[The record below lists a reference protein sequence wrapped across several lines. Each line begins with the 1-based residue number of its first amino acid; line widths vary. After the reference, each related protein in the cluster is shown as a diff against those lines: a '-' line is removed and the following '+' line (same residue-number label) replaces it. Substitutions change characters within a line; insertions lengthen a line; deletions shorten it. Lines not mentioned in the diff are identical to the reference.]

1 MTQAQDEKV
10 GNTQEKKF
18 IVGEHQCSWGE
29 NLPGQTLSFQAVLSC
44 GTINSY
50 CYIGDNDVLDQGNTE

>member
-29 NLPGQTLSFQAVLSC
+29 NLPGQTLSLQAAQVSILW
-44 GTINSY
+44 
-50 CYIGDNDVLDQGNTE
+50 NDQFILLHWG